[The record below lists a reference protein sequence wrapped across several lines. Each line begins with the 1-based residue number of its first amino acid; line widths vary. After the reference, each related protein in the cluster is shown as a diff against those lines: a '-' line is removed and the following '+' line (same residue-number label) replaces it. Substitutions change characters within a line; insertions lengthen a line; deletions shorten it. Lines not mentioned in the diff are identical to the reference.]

1 MVTLILRMTKTR
13 KACHP
18 VILLPFT
25 PPTQTPGQCTESPP
39 SHLTWKAWVKVTLR
53 NTFLLSSCTFMYFF
67 LYRFVLCSH
76 CTLFGFPFLD
86 LNLIGGYGF
95 HFCHFMWPWNQNVCE
110 EDWFQARESPLKI
123 TDMDKPKTNETLKL
137 QIMKHNIVSVQN
149 T

>member
-67 LYRFVLCSH
+67 CTDLCCVLIAH
-76 CTLFGFPFLD
+76 CLV
-86 LNLIGGYGF
+86 F
-95 HFCHFMWPWNQNVCE
+95 HFWILIWLVVMVFIFAILCDHGTRMFVKKI
-110 EDWFQARESPLKI
+110 DFKLESL
-123 TDMDKPKTNETLKL
+123 LWKL
-137 QIMKHNIVSVQN
+137 QIWTSPKQMKH
-149 T
+149 